1 MKRNVKITL
10 IACLV
15 WVLFVMFMT
24 YNRYASVNQA
34 AVLNPEELREIGA
47 LIYEQP
53 VALQPFE
60 LIDHHGRAFT
70 DASLQGK
77 WSLIFFGFTHCP
89 DICPLTMQE
98 LTSFYQSLEGSLL
111 QQDTQ
116 VVMISVDPFRD
127 DTPTVAKYMTAFD
140 EDFLGVTGEFSTV
153 SRLASDLFVTPGIMP
168 VPAPDGG
175 VPRNFLIDHSGNILI
190 VDPSGQ
196 YRGFM
201 EPNIKRDNMKQAYE
215 LIREAL

>member
-1 MKRNVKITL
+1 V
-10 IACLV
+10 
-15 WVLFVMFMT
+15 
-24 YNRYASVNQA
+24 
-34 AVLNPEELREIGA
+34 VLNTEELREIGA

-53 VALQPFE
+53 VSLQPFE

-98 LTSFYQSLEGSLL
+98 LTSFYQSLEESLL

-127 DTPTVAKYMTAFD
+127 DTPTVARYMTAFD

-215 LIREAL
+215 LIRAAL

>member
-10 IACLV
+10 IVCLV
-15 WVLFVMFMT
+15 WVFLVMFIT
-24 YNRYASVNQA
+24 YNRYASNNQTN
-34 AVLNPEELREIGA
+34 VLDAEELREIGA
-47 LIYEQP
+47 LIYEAP
-53 VALQPFE
+53 VALEPFE
-60 LIDHHGRAFT
+60 LIDHHGAAFT

-77 WSLIFFGFTHCP
+77 WSLIFFGFTNCP

-98 LTSFYQSLEGSLL
+98 LTSFYRSLEGSQL
-111 QQDTQ
+111 QSDTQ
-116 VVMISVDPFRD
+116 VVMVSVDPFRD
-127 DTPTVAKYMTAFD
+127 DTPTVARYMSAFD
-140 EDFLGVTGEFSTV
+140 PSFLGVTGEFSTV
-153 SRLASDLFVTPGIMP
+153 SRLASSLFVATGIMP

-201 EPNIKRDNMKQAYE
+201 EPNIKRDNIKQAYE
-215 LIREAL
+215 LIRQAL